1 MNAYTRLQQWRR
13 GLFYGWWIVVG
24 GIGIDILQAGMLLQ
38 AYGLYMPLWQ
48 AEFGWSKTTLATV
61 FAVQRLQ
68 SGLLGP
74 VHGLLLQRF
83 SPRRIMRI
91 GLLTFAVGLML
102 LSRVDTLVAFILV
115 FLLLAGGASLGGWL
129 TTITVVVNW
138 FERRRTTALALT
150 QIGAS
155 IGGLLI
161 PIVAWSLITF
171 GWRTTSLVSGLLV
184 LVLGV
189 PLTQLMRTRP
199 EDHGLRPDGAPAAP
213 PRRAAVTAG
222 APDPGGVPAPPASP
236 DFGTRDALRTPAF
249 WLLSL
254 GHGLALTVVSTV
266 TVHLVVHLVEALEMS
281 LPLASFVV
289 AFLTGATLAGKVLG
303 GFLGDRFDKRLV
315 AAGAMVLHAG
325 AILVLAVANGLAL
338 VLVFA
343 GLHGLAW
350 GIRGP
355 LMGALRA
362 DYFGRRSFATIMGFS
377 TSIIMI
383 GSISGPI
390 LAGVIADRFGS
401 YRPAFVLLALLAA
414 LGIFAFLL
422 VRRPRPRS

>member
-1 MNAYTRLQQWRR
+1 MNAYARLRQWQR
-13 GLFYGWWIVVG
+13 GLFYGWWIVAG

-74 VHGLLLQRF
+74 VQGLLLQRF
-83 SPRRIMRI
+83 SPRRVMRV

-102 LSRVDTLVAFILV
+102 LSRVDTLFAFILV

-184 LVLGV
+184 LALGV

-199 EDHGLRPDGAPAAP
+199 EDYGLRPDGAPAAP
-213 PRRAAVTAG
+213 QRRAAVTAG
-222 APDPGGVPAPPASP
+222 APNPDGVPTPSASA
-236 DFGTRDALRTPAF
+236 DFGTRDAMRTPAF

-315 AAGAMVLHAG
+315 AAGAMILHAS
-325 AILVLAVANGLAL
+325 AILVLAAANGLAL

-390 LAGVIADRFGS
+390 MAGVIADRFGS
-401 YRPAFVLLALLAA
+401 YRPAFVVLALLAT

-422 VRRPRPRS
+422 ARRPRPRS